1 MGVGEWRCGHLA
13 FVSFHLGDTLLSDAL
28 SWRRPARR
36 RLILATLP
44 LGDACAWRHPTWA
57 MPYVD
62 FDLDAD
68 FDLDFVN
75 ARVWD
80 GTQAPQS

>member
-1 MGVGEWRCGHLA
+1 MATPALGV
-13 FVSFHLGDTLLSDAL
+13 T
-28 SWRRPARR
+28 
-36 RLILATLP
+36 
-44 LGDACAWRHPTWA
+44 PTWA
-57 MPYVD
+57 TPYVD

>member
-1 MGVGEWRCGHLA
+1 
-13 FVSFHLGDTLLSDAL
+13 
-28 SWRRPARR
+28 
-36 RLILATLP
+36 LATP
-44 LGDACAWRHPTWA
+44 ALGVTPTWA
-57 MPYVD
+57 TPYVD

-80 GTQAPQS
+80 GTSSRHENKNKKVLDRKIKNKIVLDKKIKV